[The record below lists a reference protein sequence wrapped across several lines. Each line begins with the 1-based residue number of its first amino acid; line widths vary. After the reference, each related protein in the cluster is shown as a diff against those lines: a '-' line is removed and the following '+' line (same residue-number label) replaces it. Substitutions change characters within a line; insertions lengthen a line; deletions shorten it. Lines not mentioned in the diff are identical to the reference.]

1 MAPSFGSV
9 FIAQRTM
16 LPEAIIKE
24 VKKVSKDDEG
34 KEWVEVLAALIDR
47 ETGEETDSDCIAI
60 GFPVECSMDRT
71 QLAKCKGIAFAFLE
85 MAEPIN
91 GFYNVALPL
100 DNQSTHTRHEV
111 LDRLTRKR
119 KKFSLD
125 LDKETFE
132 LLQNYRLKRRMEVIE
147 NLEKIYLN
155 ENGERPADDSST
167 HG

>member
-1 MAPSFGSV
+1 
-9 FIAQRTM
+9 M
-16 LPEAIIKE
+16 LPEGTLKNIKGI
-24 VKKVSKDDEG
+24 SKDDEG
-34 KEWVEVLAALIDR
+34 KDWVKVLLAVADS
-47 ETGEETDSDCIAI
+47 ETGEETDIEI
-60 GFPVECSMDRT
+60 GFPVEYSMDRT
-71 QLAKCKGIAFAFLE
+71 QLAKCKGISFAFLE
-85 MAEPIN
+85 MAEPVN